1 MKISRQVKLR
11 SAEKGDAGMKRLRPY
26 LPAIGIFCLAVL
38 VAVVYNLTVAR
49 DYYGHP
55 LHDSLTYQTIAF
67 HLLDERCF
75 CLASHVTTV
84 SRAPLWPF
92 LIAGLSLVVGRE
104 DIFDRLFLCIVNAV
118 TCVFIYLLAR
128 DLFGKRTGLIAGIF
142 ACFYPALYVYTGW
155 LYTEALFTFF
165 QTAICYCVFRIQR
178 SGGRDWRLWILCG
191 ILLCLLSLTRPN
203 GLLVIGLVAVW
214 AAILF
219 WRGSLPRNT
228 LLGAVLCVGVACALI
243 APWTI
248 RNYVVSGGGFVPVAG
263 GDGTVLIGSYN
274 DIIMT
279 NRIFL
284 GSWYVPPR
292 NVEPLVGP
300 PIPPGPCAA
309 RCEVLVQQEETAAA
323 LKWVR
328 SHLDEI
334 PLLMFY
340 HVRNFLTPYTHEA
353 DMPMNRFSSQLPSI
367 IALWMSQEFPIPVL
381 LLSAVGLVVTRRKYW
396 RELVFAY
403 LVILGTVADILV
415 FYGNAR
421 FRSPIEPLLILLAAG
436 AIWWLTD
443 SGPGTR
449 RDWWANRQKRYPA
462 GGPVLMSESSGSAGP
477 PAGS

>member
-1 MKISRQVKLR
+1 MTRL
-11 SAEKGDAGMKRLRPY
+11 KGA
-26 LPAIGIFCLAVL
+26 LPALVVFCLAL
-38 VAVVYNLTVAR
+38 VVCIIYNVTVAR
-49 DYYGHP
+49 QYFP
-55 LHDSLTYQTIAF
+55 LHDSLAYRTLAI
-67 HLLDERCF
+67 HLLDEHCY
-75 CLASHVTTV
+75 CWAPHVITV
-84 SRAPLWPF
+84 SHGPLWPF
-92 LIAGLSLVVGRE
+92 LIAGISLIAGSAE
-104 DIFDRLFLCIVNAV
+104 FFDRLFLCGLDAG
-118 TCVFIYLLAR
+118 TCVLIYLFAR
-128 DLFGKRTGLIAGIF
+128 DLFGKRIGLIAGLF

-165 QTAICYCVFRIQR
+165 QTAICYCMFRIQR
-178 SGGRDWRLWILCG
+178 SGGRDWRLWVLCG

-203 GLLVIGLVAVW
+203 GLLVIGLVVVW
-214 AAILF
+214 AAILI
-219 WRGSLPRNT
+219 WRGVLPRNT
-228 LLGAVLCVGVACALI
+228 GLGAVLCVAVACALI

-248 RNYVVSGGGFVPVAG
+248 RNYVVSGGGLVPVAG

-274 DIIMT
+274 DFIMT

-284 GSWYVPPR
+284 GSWYSPGKT
-292 NVEPLVGP
+292 EPLVGP
-300 PIPPGPCAA
+300 PIPPGPCTA

-323 LKWVR
+323 VKWIR
-328 SHLDEI
+328 SHLNEI

-353 DMPMNRFSSQLPSI
+353 DMPMDRFSTQLPSI
-367 IALWMSQEFPIPVL
+367 IVLMMSQKFPIPVL
-381 LLSAVGLVVTRRKYW
+381 LLSALGLVVTLRKYW
-396 RELVFAY
+396 QQLLFAY